1 MTRRLLQIDEEMRA
15 CRAELRGMWG
25 ERTPLRSAAGD
36 NAGKVVATIDGL
48 NNGMAAMDAPDS
60 LMVFVK
66 TLLVY
71 VLSKARKLEFENDSL
86 TTASR
91 ATADGI
97 VNELKMLLLIVP
109 MAFSSLS
116 GIATQIIAEADKY
129 LRSKDDN
136 TAGRLL
142 GLFHEIGK
150 VLKTDANYTAAVLS
164 TRKEFLKAVGTLLQS
179 PG

>member
-25 ERTPLRSAAGD
+25 ERTPLTGD
-36 NAGKVVATIDGL
+36 AEKVVDTIDKL
-48 NNGMAAMDAPDS
+48 NNGMAAMNAPDA

-71 VLSKARKLEFENDSL
+71 VLSKARTLEFESDSL

-91 ATADGI
+91 ATANGI
-97 VNELKMLLLIVP
+97 VNELKMLLSIVP
-109 MAFSSLS
+109 TAFSSLS
-116 GIATQIIAEADKY
+116 GIATRITAEADKY
-129 LRSKDDN
+129 LKSQGDN

-142 GLFHEIGK
+142 QMFHDIGT

-179 PG
+179 PGG